1 MSFFRVSSQYTDG
14 EFGEEDYTASSVSL
28 TKFVP
33 QVVRE
38 HQISKFGQK
47 LPSSW
52 AFFANRG
59 QQCLLLKLKL
69 AQKSTPWVIVTNDGS
84 YKGSNTMFRGL
95 RTL

>member
-52 AFFANRG
+52 AFFCQSGATV
-59 QQCLLLKLKL
+59 
-69 AQKSTPWVIVTNDGS
+69 STVEAEVGTKEYTVGNC
-84 YKGSNTMFRGL
+84 YE
-95 RTL
+95 